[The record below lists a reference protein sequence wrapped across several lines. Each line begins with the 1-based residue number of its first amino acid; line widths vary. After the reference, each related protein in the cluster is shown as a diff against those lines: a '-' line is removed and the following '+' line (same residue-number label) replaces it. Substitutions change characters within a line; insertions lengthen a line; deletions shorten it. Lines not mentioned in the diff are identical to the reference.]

1 MTHYDAFSNRDPKP
15 NLGLNCKVRHVRHV
29 RHTTGRPTF
38 TVRLATATGRRR
50 HPRACVDALTSLD
63 HERING
69 ENIELKASGPRW
81 FR

>member
-15 NLGLNCKVRHVRHV
+15 NLGLNCKVRHVRH
-29 RHTTGRPTF
+29 TTGRTTF
-38 TVRLATATGRRR
+38 TVRPATAIGRRR
-50 HPRACVDALTSLD
+50 HSRACVDALTSLD

-69 ENIELKASGPRW
+69 ENIESKASGPRW